1 MNIFIFFRQR
11 HDSEQDTPAIEFTY
25 DDTDTYM
32 KELSELYSY
41 SEVTEF
47 QTTMELFHSNLESVL
62 KVRDWEKTT
71 TAQRRNFVM
80 VMLDRFEVHAIKMP

>member
-1 MNIFIFFRQR
+1 
-11 HDSEQDTPAIEFTY
+11 
-25 DDTDTYM
+25 M

-80 VMLDRFEVHAIKMP
+80 VMLDRFEVHTIKMP